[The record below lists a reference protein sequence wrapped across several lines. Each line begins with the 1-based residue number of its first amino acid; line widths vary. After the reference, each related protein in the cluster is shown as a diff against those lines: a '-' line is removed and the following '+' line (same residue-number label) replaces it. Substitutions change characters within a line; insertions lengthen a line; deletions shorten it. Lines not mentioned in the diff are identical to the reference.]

1 MANLLSTLRS
11 LVREKIS
18 VTRRENELLSTL
30 NRLLP
35 SIGYKIVRTGS
46 NGADGSASRR
56 SLAPKSLACP
66 HCDRRFA
73 QPLHLG
79 RHVSAMHKSER
90 QGAGRATTARRRA
103 VARSTR
109 RMKKAA

>member
-11 LVREKIS
+11 LIREKIS

-30 NRLLP
+30 NRVLP
-35 SIGYKIVRTGS
+35 SIGYKIVRTEA
-46 NGADGSASRR
+46 NGAGGSASRE
-56 SLAPKSLACP
+56 SSAPRPLACP

-90 QGAGRATTARRRA
+90 QGAARPTAARRRA
-103 VARSTR
+103 VARSIR
-109 RMKKAA
+109 RTKKAA